1 MSSGV
6 SSDTGFNFQRKYLLL
21 ICVVGLLLSMDQ
33 LTKLYVHTQFQLH
46 ESVPVINNFFSITY
60 VRNFGAAFGFLSQ
73 TPEIFREIFFLM
85 IPPIA
90 CLIILYILRGVKNN
104 DTMQILALSSVFA
117 GALGNYIDRLQFRYV
132 IDFVDFHYGKY
143 SWPAFNIA
151 DMAIVGGVMFLVF
164 IMLKETK
171 QAST

>member
-1 MSSGV
+1 MC
-6 SSDTGFNFQRKYLLL
+6 
-21 ICVVGLLLSMDQ
+21 IVGLLLSVDQ

-73 TPEIFREIFFLM
+73 TPEIFRDLFFLM
-85 IPPIA
+85 IPPTA
-90 CLIILYILRGVKNN
+90 CLIILYILKGVKNN

-117 GALGNYIDRLQFRYV
+117 GALGNYLDRLRFRYV
-132 IDFVDFHYGKY
+132 IDFVDFHYGEF

-171 QAST
+171 QPTT